1 MSTRPLDID
10 AVSPVD
16 RSEATPID
24 GVAAAVQSRSS
35 LPDGWGAGVSESPQP
50 PIRTK
55 RSKRSSTFTS
65 QPETAPPGLV
75 CPSCDRPLAYRQT
88 VISGVKPIERWDYF
102 DCRTCGNFVYRHR
115 TRKLRPST

>member
-16 RSEATPID
+16 RTEATPVD
-24 GVAAAVQSRSS
+24 GAAASIHSS
-35 LPDGWGAGVSESPQP
+35 SSMPEGWAPGVPESPRP
-50 PIRTK
+50 LVRTK

-65 QPETAPPGLV
+65 QPDTAPPELV
-75 CPSCDRPLAYRQT
+75 CPSCDRPLTYQQT
-88 VISGVKPIERWDYF
+88 VISGVKPIERWDYL

-115 TRKLRPST
+115 TRKLRKST